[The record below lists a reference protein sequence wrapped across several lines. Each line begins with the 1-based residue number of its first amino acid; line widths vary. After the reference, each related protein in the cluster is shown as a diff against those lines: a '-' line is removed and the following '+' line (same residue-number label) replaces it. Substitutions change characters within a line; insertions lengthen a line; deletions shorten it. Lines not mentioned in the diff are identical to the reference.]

1 MHSPGKAIK
10 GHILKLTFR
19 FPDNLAILKIA
30 ILIALIAGARPG
42 FAQNTEDPTTSSSI
56 TQTLAVPNF
65 WDPRNTATKP
75 NLEITELRFLASDD
89 FPPFSFRD
97 SGGNLAGFNID
108 ISRALCL
115 ELELSCSLRIKDF
128 SALEKALIDDEGDA
142 IIAGLAINE
151 RNRRNLLFT
160 DPYLRVPGRFVVRT
174 DFEDEP
180 IPETMNGRAI
190 SVIKGTAHEAYLKR
204 FFVDSEIA
212 TFDTADDARSALRD
226 GAVDAHFADALSLN
240 FWLYSENAANCC
252 VFKGGAWDNR
262 DFFGPGYSI
271 ALPVEE
277 TELAQAINY
286 AFRRIYEKGIYRELY
301 FRYFPAG
308 LY

>member
-1 MHSPGKAIK
+1 MGQTWKQALHFSKSAAIS
-10 GHILKLTFR
+10 
-19 FPDNLAILKIA
+19 NMVVLA
-30 ILIALIAGARPG
+30 ALIAGSHSS
-42 FAQNTEDPTTSSSI
+42 FAQDNEDATIRPPS
-56 TQTLAVPNF
+56 TQSLSVPNF

-108 ISRALCL
+108 LSRALCL

-128 SALEKALIDDEGDA
+128 SALQKALIDDEGDA
-142 IIAGLAINE
+142 IIAGLAINA
-151 RNRRNLLFT
+151 RNRQNLLFT

-174 DFEDEP
+174 DFEDQP
-180 IPETMNGRAI
+180 MPESMNGRAI

-212 TFDTADDARSALRD
+212 TFDSADDARSALRD
-226 GAVDAHFADALSLN
+226 GAVDAHFSDALSLN

-252 VFKGGAWDNR
+252 AFKGGAWDNR

-271 ALPVEE
+271 ALPVED